1 MRVTQSGFY
10 NSAVAQMN
18 EQQAKVYKTQE
29 QLASGKQMTKPSDDP
44 AAATAANNLRS
55 QMAENNRF
63 QSNLDRVMSTMQ
75 MQETAVTSAVEQLTR
90 IKTLSV
96 QGANDAF
103 SESDRKSIAIEMR
116 EIISGLVD
124 VGNMRNTDGAYLF
137 SGYNQQQA
145 PFTDVGGEV
154 SYRGSH
160 DYQQVM
166 VDEGRL
172 MEIGVPGS
180 DVFGSVQHKDPETG
194 ELSSIDFFQTLNN
207 MVSALESGDGDAVR
221 GMNDKVGSVLEHAIV
236 QEANI
241 GARMSRVEGLQ
252 GTLEQRDFTFLQLQS
267 QLEDLDYVEAATR
280 LSNESLALQ
289 AGQQSFTQI
298 SGLSLFNYIR

>member
-10 NSAVAQMN
+10 NTAVAKMN
-18 EQQAKVYKTQE
+18 EQQNKVFKTQE
-29 QLASGKQMTKPSDDP
+29 QLSSGKQITKPSDDP

-55 QMAENNRF
+55 QMAENDRF
-63 QSNLDRVMSTMQ
+63 RSNLDRVMSTMK
-75 MQETAVTSAVEQLTR
+75 MQETAVSSAVEQMTR

-103 SESDRKSIAIEMR
+103 SDSDRKSIAIEMK

-124 VGNMRNTDGAYLF
+124 LGNSRNTDGAYLF
-137 SGYNQQQA
+137 AGYDQQQA
-145 PFTDVGGEV
+145 PFADAGGEV
-154 SYRGSH
+154 VYRGSH
-160 DYQQVM
+160 DFQQIM

-172 MEIGVPGS
+172 MEIGIPGS

-194 ELSSIDFFQTLNN
+194 ELSSVDFFQTLNN
-207 MVSALESGDGDAVR
+207 MVAALENGDGDQIR
-221 GMNDKVGSVLEHAIV
+221 GISDRVASVLEHVIV
-236 QEANI
+236 QESTI
-241 GARMSRVEGLQ
+241 GARMSRVDSLQ

-280 LSNESLALQ
+280 LKNETLALQ
-289 AGQQSFTQI
+289 AGQQTFTQI
-298 SGLSLFNYIR
+298 SGLSLFKYIN